1 LRRSDT
7 PPAVKE
13 MIRMCWDNDRNT
25 RLSASECYAILSTC
39 YSQVRASSLPP
50 SPLSQPLT
58 LGSDFSLFALSCF
71 LQLSTGEYDIFFSHR
86 WANKPFLSHLHHLL
100 CEHGY
105 RVWYDA
111 NEMGFDLVKS
121 MTQGIEKST
130 VVVCCVDSEYA
141 KSANCMLEL
150 RHAHKVIEARTA
162 RTRTL
167 IAVTTEGSIRLWPG
181 SDEVRTLL
189 DVKTKMYVDLSELA
203 SLTDPNHYG
212 DDGAPI
218 NAWEVRIPQRMP
230 SLFDR

>member
-1 LRRSDT
+1 
-7 PPAVKE
+7 
-13 MIRMCWDNDRNT
+13 MIRQCWDGARDK
-25 RLSASECYAILSTC
+25 RLTASECYATLST
-39 YSQVRASSLPP
+39 AH
-50 SPLSQPLT
+50 
-58 LGSDFSLFALSCF
+58 A
-71 LQLSTGEYDIFFSHR
+71 QLSTGEYDIFFSHR

-162 RTRTL
+162 RTRAL

-218 NAWEVRIPQRMP
+218 NAWEVRIPQRTP
-230 SLFDR
+230 SFFDR